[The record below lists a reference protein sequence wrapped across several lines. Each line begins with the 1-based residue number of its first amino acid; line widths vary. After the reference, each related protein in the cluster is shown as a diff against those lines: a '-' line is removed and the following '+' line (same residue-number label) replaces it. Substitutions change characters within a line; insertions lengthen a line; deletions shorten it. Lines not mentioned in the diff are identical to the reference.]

1 MKPRSEVVL
10 STTGADRRKASL
22 ASTLQCGRTLT
33 ACLAASSL
41 TVAFTSPVAAQEVNG
56 IYTEAATKDLGA
68 ITNIELFKGIKF
80 RGWVEGYYE
89 WNQNGVERPLANA
102 NQPLSALK
110 SRDMSIEGRAFDVH
124 HNSFSLNLTEIELE
138 KVPERGGVGFK
149 VDLAAG
155 DTQDIIVD
163 TIQPVSSTGV
173 SDFDRVFQHASIS
186 YVAPV
191 GSGLRFD
198 VGKFVT
204 HIGGET
210 IESIKNRNFS
220 HSFFYS
226 YAIPFQDSGIRM
238 NYAFTPKVYAE
249 AYVLNGWNVTSD
261 NNGGKTIGASIGLT
275 PSPRLSVYANY
286 LGGSERNENDDDWR
300 HLADVQVIYLPTTAL
315 QLMVNIDAATEKNAL
330 APGRNA
336 TWRGVTVY
344 VRPNIKGRFFP
355 TARIEY
361 YDDSDGFTTG
371 LGQTLWGYTL
381 TGDVRLGSGLAK
393 LLLRP
398 EVRYDKSDAA
408 FFSRRSRF
416 RSEERQVTAGIG
428 LVAYF

>member
-1 MKPRSEVVL
+1 MSGSETVL
-10 STTGADRRKASL
+10 PTRDGHLRKARL
-22 ASTLQCGRTLT
+22 ADAVPVGRWAAALFGVALLT
-33 ACLAASSL
+33 AVG
-41 TVAFTSPVAAQEVNG
+41 TPPVSAQEVNG
-56 IYTEAATKDLGA
+56 IYTESATKDLGE
-68 ITNIELFKGIKF
+68 ITNIELFKGIKI

-89 WNQNGVERPLANA
+89 WNQNAVERPLANA
-102 NQPLSALK
+102 SQPQSALK
-110 SRDMSIEGRAFDVH
+110 SRDMTIEGRAFDVH
-124 HNSFSLNLTEIELE
+124 HNSFSLNLTEIEIE

-163 TIQPVSSTGV
+163 TIQSVSPTGV

-186 YVAPV
+186 YVAPI
-191 GSGLRFD
+191 GTGLRFD

-226 YAIPFQDSGIRM
+226 YAIPFQDSGVRL

-249 AYVLNGWNVTSD
+249 AYVLNAWNVTSD

-286 LGGSERNENDDDWR
+286 LGGPERNENDDDWR

-330 APGRNA
+330 ASGQNA
-336 TWRGVTVY
+336 TWGGVTMY
-344 VRPNIKGRFFP
+344 IRPSIRGRFFP

-361 YDDSDGFTTG
+361 YNDSDGFSTG
-371 LGQTLWGYTL
+371 LAQTLWGYTL
-381 TGDVRLGSGLAK
+381 TGDFRLGSGFSK
-393 LLLRP
+393 VLLRP
-398 EVRYDKSDAA
+398 EIRYDKSDAA

-416 RSEERQVTAGIG
+416 RSDEQQVTVGIG